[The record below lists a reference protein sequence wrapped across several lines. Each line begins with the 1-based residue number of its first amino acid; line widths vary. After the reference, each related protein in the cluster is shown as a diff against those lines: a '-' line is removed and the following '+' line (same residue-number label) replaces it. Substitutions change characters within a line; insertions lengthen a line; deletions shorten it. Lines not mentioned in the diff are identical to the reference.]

1 MLQQSSTPHLHFRME
16 NGVFVLAGESPLYH
30 PPSHFKPTFSRVG
43 DRWEYFNGNMNKLG
57 NFANIFSQSL
67 CTRPGFDGR
76 RFSTWATEGKKK
88 IVSRLVPGN
97 HDSMDKYDGWREE
110 FEAPFLL
117 QVTTLAGLRL

>member
-1 MLQQSSTPHLHFRME
+1 
-16 NGVFVLAGESPLYH
+16 
-30 PPSHFKPTFSRVG
+30 
-43 DRWEYFNGNMNKLG
+43 MNKLG

-117 QVTTLAGLRL
+117 QLKQDKKHKYSEWLPDLQLRLSQRTAIEEEEEEDNNNEPLQSPQGN